1 MLKKKDVNTLQAKI
15 TTPEYDVSAKQCP
28 SPPKIPLPFF
38 LQ

>member
-1 MLKKKDVNTLQAKI
+1 MLKKKDVSSLQEKI
-15 TTPEYDVSAKQCP
+15 TTLEYDFSAKQFS